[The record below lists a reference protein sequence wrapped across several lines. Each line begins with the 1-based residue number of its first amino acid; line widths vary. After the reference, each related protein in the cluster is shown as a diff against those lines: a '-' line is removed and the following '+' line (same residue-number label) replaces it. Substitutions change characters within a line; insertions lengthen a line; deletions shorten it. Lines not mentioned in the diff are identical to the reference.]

1 MCGGCPEVCSLT
13 ALIHSFPPTK
23 TLTDALTVVLE
34 EPKLIL
40 PQEIRRKEKKDER
53 KKMKGKR

>member
-13 ALIHSFPPTK
+13 ALIHSFTPTK

-40 PQEIRRKEKKDER
+40 PQEIRRKEKK
-53 KKMKGKR
+53 MKGKR